1 MAKIPDLRHLEY
13 LAWNEVEKILRE
25 QKRKILAPHTSVD
38 LFLQTWPDTSCGLST
53 NPSYFAGQMLTDEY
67 TSVFELRWVYSDTLE
82 EALVYYVFF
91 GNELA
96 YCIRNP
102 NAKFFE
108 DLKNRNMAAVAGK
121 DKYSDSTTHT

>member
-1 MAKIPDLRHLEY
+1 MTKFPDLRHLEH

-25 QKRKILAPHTSVD
+25 QKRKILATHTSVD
-38 LFLQTWPDTSCGLST
+38 LFLQVWPDTSCGLST
-53 NPSYFAGQMLTDEY
+53 NPSYFSGQMLTDEY
-67 TSVFELRWVYSDTLE
+67 TSVFELRWVYSDTSE

-96 YCIRNP
+96 YCVRDP

-108 DLKNRNMAAVAGK
+108 DLKNRNMVAVAGK
-121 DKYSDSTTHT
+121 DKYSD